1 MKTTIK
7 FAIAG
12 AVAFATALGAA
23 SANIITIAGGLGSI
37 DCSPSCEA
45 FAFGAPA
52 LGNEPNAIGTLIDG
66 VPATEQA
73 WYYDGVP
80 SSEQDEADRLSILI
94 TGSTGLFSGADGTR
108 TIGGGGSQLIS
119 TLAEWVVM
127 KLGNVVIFVHNNSGG
142 MLDINYTST
151 PGAGSGLS
159 HYTEFGDVPN
169 IPVPGAI
176 WLMGAGLAGLGF
188 AGRKKKSA

>member
-1 MKTTIK
+1 MKKTIT

-52 LGNEPNAIGTLIDG
+52 LGMEPNAAGTLIDG

-108 TIGGGGSQLIS
+108 SLGSGGSDVIS

-142 MLDINYTST
+142 LLEIDYTSFM
-151 PGAGSGLS
+151 GEGSGLS
-159 HYTEFGDVPN
+159 HYTEFGEVPN

-188 AGRKKKSA
+188 AGRKKKRA